1 MQWKWRGSAVQTLSQ
16 GPRQPRYLGQ
26 DCLFIILYF
35 LSCDNVFV
43 KHLQALAES
52 TGWSFHSK
60 QKYVQ
65 ALPFPSVVK
74 RKKKKKTGLASF
86 ESLEEYP
93 KRWYCNRA
101 ELGDLISL
109 GSLFKIP
116 CTHIHPT
123 AQLPT
128 WRSTC
133 SLFSVLE
140 TEFRIK
146 TVWLKFMIDFH
157 ISVETKDF
165 TNMPTVL
172 LCAFLNT
179 F

>member
-1 MQWKWRGSAVQTLSQ
+1 MYLSNICRLWQ
-16 GPRQPRYLGQ
+16 NPLGGLFTRNRNMFRHYLS
-26 DCLFIILYF
+26 LL
-35 LSCDNVFV
+35 LS
-43 KHLQALAES
+43 
-52 TGWSFHSK
+52 
-60 QKYVQ
+60 
-65 ALPFPSVVK
+65 
-74 RKKKKKTGLASF
+74 KKKKKTKKKTGLASF

-133 SLFSVLE
+133 SLFSVLG

-179 F
+179 FLII